1 MPSVVVPKA
10 FKGRLAIQN
19 ALQEYFLAGHNS
31 DPDVSPY
38 ARARAELLRKSGFS
52 EADIGRFEIANIH
65 VALSNASPTFFWL
78 LLFIASDPQLTR
90 DIRAELSNVASATDQ
105 ESKHEMTID
114 IRNISEACPLLMSAF
129 QETMRL
135 TDSQVATRIVREDTI
150 LSDSRNSY
158 LLKKG
163 AIVQIPGGI
172 IHNSTTLWGPDATTF
187 NPRRFLK
194 TELNSSKKEMSG
206 ADKEQEKLRK
216 KAFAPFGGGMHLCPG
231 RHFASGEILGS
242 VAILIMGYDITTKAG
257 ETLPA
262 PMSGEWKTIKFAEA
276 VAKPMGRLTSV
287 GARVRRRQGFE
298 NVIWKF
304 ETGWRLE

>member
-1 MPSVVVPKA
+1 MPSVIAPKA
-10 FKGRLAIQN
+10 FRARLEIQK

-31 DPDVSPY
+31 DSDVSPY
-38 ARARAELLRKSGFS
+38 ARARAEVLRKSGFS
-52 EADIGRFEIANIH
+52 EADIGRFEIADIH

-78 LLFIASDPQLTR
+78 LLFIISDPQLTR
-90 DIRAELSNVASATDQ
+90 EIRAELSNIVSTTDQ
-105 ESKHEMTID
+105 EGGHEMTID

-135 TDSQVATRIVREDTI
+135 TDGQVATRNVSEDTV

-163 AIVQIPGGI
+163 ATVQIPGGI
-172 IHNSTTLWGPDATTF
+172 VHNATAFWGPDAATF

-194 TELNSSKKEMSG
+194 TELNFSKKAMSE
-206 ADKEQEKLRK
+206 AEREQEKLRK
-216 KAFAPFGGGMHLCPG
+216 KAFTPFGGGMHLCPG

-242 VAILIMGYDITTKAG
+242 VAVMIMGYDITTKDG
-257 ETLPA
+257 KTLPA
-262 PMSGEWKTIKFAEA
+262 PVAEDWRTIKFGEA
-276 VAKPMGRLTSV
+276 VAKPLGRLINV
-287 GARVRRRQGFE
+287 GARVRRRQAFE
-298 NVIWKF
+298 DVIWKF